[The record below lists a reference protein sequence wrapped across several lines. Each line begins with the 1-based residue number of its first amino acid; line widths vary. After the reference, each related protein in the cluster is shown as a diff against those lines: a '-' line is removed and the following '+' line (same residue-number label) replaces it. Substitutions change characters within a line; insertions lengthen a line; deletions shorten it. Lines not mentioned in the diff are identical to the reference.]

1 MAGQQQKNIISFI
14 YITGLGCGDGLLDG
28 AKLTQSLSVVHNV
41 ISHTRRG
48 AGGVAIRWLFGW
60 KSVEVVLG
68 IYKPGTANKS
78 KML

>member
-1 MAGQQQKNIISFI
+1 MAGQQQNNIISFI

-48 AGGVAIRWLFGW
+48 GGGRGDKVAFRVEIGGGW
-60 KSVEVVLG
+60 AWD
-68 IYKPGTANKS
+68 I
-78 KML
+78 